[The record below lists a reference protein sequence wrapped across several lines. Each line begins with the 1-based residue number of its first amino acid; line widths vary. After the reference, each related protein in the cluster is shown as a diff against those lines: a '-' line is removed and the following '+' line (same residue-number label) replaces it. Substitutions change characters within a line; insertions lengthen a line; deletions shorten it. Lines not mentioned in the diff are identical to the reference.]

1 MILVF
6 LYFPLLLL
14 SIRMVDL
21 YIYIIL
27 KFMYTPS
34 DYVEVEIRQEKSKYK
49 IRETGSIMKIIL
61 ILLPINNFCFSC
73 ITEACK
79 ND

>member
-14 SIRMVDL
+14 SIRMIDL

-27 KFMYTPS
+27 KFMYAPS
-34 DYVEVEIRQEKSKYK
+34 DYVEVEIRQEKSKCKIKRNGKYNENYINSSAYK
-49 IRETGSIMKIIL
+49 
-61 ILLPINNFCFSC
+61 
-73 ITEACK
+73 
-79 ND
+79 